1 LWVCDHADRSTWYGL
16 IAQNV
21 PVDSTILYTDEWQS
35 YHGSHPAHVTVC
47 HRTHEWARD
56 EDGAGRCEVH
66 SNTCEGE
73 GAALRTYLRG
83 FRGVHRQYL
92 HLYVATYEAMV
103 NAKRVTPHLI
113 RRMCIGHVSVHTG
126 DT

>member
-1 LWVCDHADRSTWYGL
+1 MNGRAITVAIPHA
-16 IAQNV
+16 
-21 PVDSTILYTDEWQS
+21 
-35 YHGSHPAHVTVC
+35 TVC

-56 EDGAGRCEVH
+56 EDGDGRCEVH
-66 SNTCEGE
+66 GNTCEGP
-73 GAALRTYLRG
+73 GAALHTYLRG

-103 NAKRVTPHLI
+103 NAKRVTPHQI
-113 RRMCIGHVSVHTG
+113 QRMCIGHVSVHTG